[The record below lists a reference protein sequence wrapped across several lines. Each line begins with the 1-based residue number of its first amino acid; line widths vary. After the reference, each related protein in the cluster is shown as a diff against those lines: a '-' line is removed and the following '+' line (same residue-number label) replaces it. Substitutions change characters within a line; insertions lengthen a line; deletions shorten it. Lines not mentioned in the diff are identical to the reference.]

1 MPKLCKFH
9 GAEHGS
15 ETLRSVCSGAK
26 PIVHT
31 GSVIA
36 VDIGNTR
43 AKFGYFTAQSF
54 NYSFP
59 EPASNLKISYNK
71 NKIGNGENLFGGA
84 ERKLIADWLS
94 NKRDVADWYIS
105 VTASCC
111 EANSF
116 VEELALIEP
125 DVHFN
130 LLTNGDI
137 PIISNVEFPAKTGID
152 RLLDAIGAVRFVG
165 GKFCSADSD
174 NKNIRQD
181 IETINPSC
189 LKKIQGAEHVS
200 AASRSVCSGAKPI
213 AHTGCGIIVVDAGTA
228 VTVNMVSANN
238 NNASNNSAVFEGGV
252 ILAGLRV
259 LSVALNQ
266 VSSKLPEVGLEQFQ
280 SVDLAYPAKN
290 TESAILTGILGSLI
304 AAIDFFVKKSRVIN
318 PNNIDKNL
326 PIIFTGGDAAV
337 IGKLFAEEFPDYNL
351 SIVPELTLIGIA
363 IAVSENDRFLS

>member
-1 MPKLCKFH
+1 M
-9 GAEHGS
+9 
-15 ETLRSVCSGAK
+15 
-26 PIVHT
+26 
-31 GSVIA
+31 IA

-43 AKFGYFTAQSF
+43 AKFGYFTAQSL
-54 NYSFP
+54 SSTFP
-59 EPASNLKISYNK
+59 EPASNIKISYNK
-71 NKIGNGENLFGGA
+71 NNIGDGENLFGVA
-84 ERKLIADWLS
+84 ERKLIADWLC
-94 NKRDVADWYIS
+94 NKRDVVDWYIS

-111 EANSF
+111 GANSF

-125 DVHFN
+125 DGHFN

-152 RLLDAIGAVRFVG
+152 RLLDAIAAVRFVG
-165 GKFCSADSD
+165 GKLCGADSG
-174 NKNIRQD
+174 NKNIQQD

-189 LKKIQGAEHVS
+189 LKKFQGAEHVI

-213 AHTGCGIIVVDAGTA
+213 AHTGCGIVVVDAGTA
-228 VTVNMVSANN
+228 VTVNMISVN

-290 TESAILTGILGSLI
+290 TESAIMTGILGSLI
-304 AAIDFFVKKSRVIN
+304 AAIDFFVKKSRVLN
-318 PNNIDKNL
+318 PNNIAKNL
-326 PIIFTGGDAAV
+326 PIIFTGGDSAV

-363 IAVSENDRFLS
+363 IAASENDKFLS